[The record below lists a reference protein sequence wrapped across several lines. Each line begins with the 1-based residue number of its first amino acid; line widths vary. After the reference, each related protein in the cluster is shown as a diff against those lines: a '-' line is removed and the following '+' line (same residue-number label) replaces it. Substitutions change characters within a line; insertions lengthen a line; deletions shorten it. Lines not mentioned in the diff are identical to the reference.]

1 MAGMT
6 RKQITELKKTH
17 AEALAQYREKLY
29 VHPKLRQ
36 LFFELTLKCNE
47 SSFHCGSHCGA
58 TRPDGL
64 PAETYK
70 AVLDEV
76 KENFDIEPMMLCITG
91 GEPLLRED
99 FWDILGYAHEQG
111 FTWGMTSNG
120 TLITPEVAGRLYET
134 GMATISVSID
144 GLEATHDKLRGLPG
158 GYRLAMQ
165 GIENLIAER
174 EKHRG
179 EKDRGDRFRGERY
192 RGEKGRGEIY
202 RGERGLK
209 PLRHIQVTT
218 VFNHQNIE
226 ELDALYRIFEEMDID
241 SWRVIGLEPIGRA
254 LLRPELMLT
263 PEDQK
268 RIFSFIYEK
277 RSEQMPVTYG
287 CSHFVGFDYE
297 REVRDWYF
305 LCNAGIYTASIM
317 ANGDVGACL
326 DIERNSH
333 TVQGNI
339 LTTPFTE
346 IWNNR
351 FEIFRQP
358 LSNLCE
364 DCAGCDY
371 ERYCAGGAHHSFDYE
386 SGKQRICF
394 KGTLF

>member
-6 RKQITELKKTH
+6 REQITELKKSH
-17 AEALAQYREKLY
+17 AEALAKYREELY
-29 VHPKLRQ
+29 KHPKLRQ

-47 SSFHCGSHCGA
+47 ACFHCGSNCGA
-58 TRPDGL
+58 ARPDGL
-64 PAETYK
+64 PAEVYK
-70 AVLDEV
+70 SVLDEV
-76 KENFDIEPMMLCITG
+76 KENFDISPMMLCITG

-99 FWDILGYAHEQG
+99 FFDILGYAHEQG
-111 FTWGMTSNG
+111 YTWVMTSNA
-120 TLITPEVAGRLYET
+120 TLITAEKARRLYET

-144 GLEATHDKLRGLPG
+144 GLEATHDKLRGLQG

-165 GIENLIAER
+165 GIENLLAER
-174 EKHRG
+174 ERNQGPEGK
-179 EKDRGDRFRGERY
+179 
-192 RGEKGRGEIY
+192 
-202 RGERGLK
+202 K
-209 PLRHIQVTT
+209 PFRHIQVTT
-218 VFNHQNIE
+218 VFNHENIS
-226 ELDALYRIFEEMDID
+226 ELDALYRIFEDMDID

-254 LLRPELMLT
+254 LSRPELMLT
-263 PEDQK
+263 PDDQR
-268 RIFSFIYEK
+268 RIISFIYEK

-287 CSHFVGFDYE
+287 CSHFLGFDYE

-326 DIERNSH
+326 DIERNPH
-333 TVQGNI
+333 TIQGNI
-339 LTTPFTE
+339 LETPFTE

-364 DCAGCDY
+364 DCSGCTY

-386 SGKQRICF
+386 NRKQRICF

>member
-6 RKQITELKKTH
+6 REQITEIKKTH
-17 AEALAQYREKLY
+17 AEALAKYREELY
-29 VHPKLRQ
+29 AHPKLRQ

-47 SSFHCGSHCGA
+47 ACFHCGSDCGA
-58 TRPDGL
+58 ARPDGL

-174 EKHRG
+174 EKHRS
-179 EKDRGDRFRGERY
+179 
-192 RGEKGRGEIY
+192 
-202 RGERGLK
+202 ERGLK

-326 DIERNSH
+326 DIERNSK

-339 LTTPFTE
+339 LETPFTE

-386 SGKQRICF
+386 RRKQRICF

>member
-1 MAGMT
+1 MAGIT
-6 RKQITELKKTH
+6 REQITELKKSH
-17 AEALAQYREKLY
+17 AEALAKYREELY

-47 SSFHCGSHCGA
+47 ACFHCGSNCGA
-58 TRPDGL
+58 ARPDGL
-64 PAETYK
+64 PAEVYK
-70 AVLDEV
+70 SVLDEV
-76 KENFDIEPMMLCITG
+76 KENFDISPMMLCITG

-99 FWDILGYAHEQG
+99 FFDILGYAHEQG
-111 FTWGMTSNG
+111 YTWGMTSNA
-120 TLITPEVAGRLYET
+120 TLITAEKARRLYET

-144 GLEATHDKLRGLPG
+144 GLEATHDKLRGLQG

-165 GIENLIAER
+165 GIENLLAER
-174 EKHRG
+174 ERNREPEGK
-179 EKDRGDRFRGERY
+179 
-192 RGEKGRGEIY
+192 
-202 RGERGLK
+202 K
-209 PLRHIQVTT
+209 PFRHIQVTT
-218 VFNHQNIE
+218 VFNHENIS
-226 ELDALYRIFEEMDID
+226 ELDALYRIFEDMDID

-254 LLRPELMLT
+254 LSRPELMLT
-263 PEDQK
+263 PDDQR

-287 CSHFVGFDYE
+287 CSHFLGFDYE

-326 DIERNSH
+326 DIERSPH
-333 TVQGNI
+333 TIQGNI
-339 LTTPFTE
+339 LETPFTE

-364 DCAGCDY
+364 DCSGCAY

-386 SGKQRICF
+386 NHKQRICF